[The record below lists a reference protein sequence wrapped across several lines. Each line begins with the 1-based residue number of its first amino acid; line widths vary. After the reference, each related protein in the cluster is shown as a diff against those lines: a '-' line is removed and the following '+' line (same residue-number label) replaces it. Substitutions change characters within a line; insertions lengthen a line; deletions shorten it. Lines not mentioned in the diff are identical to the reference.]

1 MSTEPESEADPQA
14 TAIPPQARFLCAGR
28 VEPSWVSLTLQL
40 DAAGCHEPSFRWMDD
55 AGKMLTLLREE
66 SFDGLLLEAE
76 FCRGGLAGA
85 EASNTGRCELAVL
98 RALRGAGCDDPVVL
112 LTSRAH
118 DDLVIEADRFD
129 AELLVSPATWYSPAL
144 GVTLRRSVERTQLS
158 RDHYR
163 LSVAERRRFRRDR
176 EEAAGLLHQ
185 QRRIIEEFLHGPTS
199 LLARDDRSR
208 GDQAGPLRSYGSEI
222 CDDAVDAEAID
233 ASEPAIPTEMVL
245 YYHEL
250 LRTFVIIGSGSLAS
264 EIRKFAESLAEMRLS
279 PRQVMRLHLGRV
291 EELVRGLGSRSSR
304 HVLARADLLALEV
317 MIYLAECF
325 QQRDAL
331 AARRED

>member
-1 MSTEPESEADPQA
+1 MSTEPELESDPQA

-40 DAAGCHEPSFRWMDD
+40 DAAGCHEPSFRWIDD

-66 SFDGLLLEAE
+66 SFDGLILEAE
-76 FCRGGLAGA
+76 FCRVGLAVAG
-85 EASNTGRCELAVL
+85 ESEPERCELAVL

-112 LTSRAH
+112 LTSRVH
-118 DDLVIEADRFD
+118 DDLVIAADRYA
-129 AELLVSPATWYSPAL
+129 AELLVSPAMWYSPAL
-144 GVTLRRSVERTQLS
+144 GVTLRRAVERTQLV

-163 LSVAERRRFRRDR
+163 LSVVERRRSRRDR

-185 QRRIIEEFLHGPTS
+185 QRRIIEEFLHGTTS
-199 LLARDDRSR
+199 LPARDERSP
-208 GDQAGPLRSYGSEI
+208 GDGAARSFGTELCEGAVAADSSGS
-222 CDDAVDAEAID
+222 A
-233 ASEPAIPTEMVL
+233 EPAVPTEIVL

-325 QQRDAL
+325 QQRETLSVRSDG
-331 AARRED
+331 